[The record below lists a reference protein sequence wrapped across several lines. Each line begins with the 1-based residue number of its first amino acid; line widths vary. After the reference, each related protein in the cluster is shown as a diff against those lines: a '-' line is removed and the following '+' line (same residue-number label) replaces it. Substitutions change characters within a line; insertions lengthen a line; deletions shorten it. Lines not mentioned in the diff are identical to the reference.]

1 MATVGL
7 WQFFYVGAIWT
18 SDSEESFTDIVVDVQ
33 YIWLHIA
40 IRYQIKPFKDPSDST
55 QKFEVTIR
63 QIRKD
68 SLLSDFLHPGLTVH
82 PGCPPPVYSECD
94 LNFPDSTCNES
105 EVNNTKKG
113 QWALF
118 QYFILFHLHNKSF
131 LFRWQFHWLAFSM
144 ALLHNNLEHNASP
157 F

>member
-1 MATVGL
+1 ML
-7 WQFFYVGAIWT
+7 WFTKNLLVMGSTIWLR
-18 SDSEESFTDIVVDVQ
+18 SVCDGFLMLVQSEESFTDIVVDLQ
-33 YIWLHIA
+33 YIWFHVA
-40 IRYQIKPFKDPSDST
+40 ICYQIKPFKDPSDST

-113 QWALF
+113 
-118 QYFILFHLHNKSF
+118 K
-131 LFRWQFHWLAFSM
+131 
-144 ALLHNNLEHNASP
+144 
-157 F
+157 